1 MSGGN
6 GNYRFLLD
14 KKEVIDEINRHLWL
28 ESEKAGHDI
37 GFDKAAEDWL
47 DKYAVDWIKH
57 NMPETLKKTRTR
69 RTTVTKTRRANT
81 YIK

>member
-28 ESEKAGHDI
+28 ESEKAGTDI

-47 DKYAVDWIKH
+47 AKYAVDWIKH
-57 NMPETLKKTRTR
+57 NMPETLKKTRIR